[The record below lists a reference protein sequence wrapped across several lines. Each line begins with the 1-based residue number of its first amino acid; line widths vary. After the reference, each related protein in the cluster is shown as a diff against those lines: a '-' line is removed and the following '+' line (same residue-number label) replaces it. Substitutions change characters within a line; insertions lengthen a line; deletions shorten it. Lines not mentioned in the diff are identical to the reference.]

1 VTIAVFRGFLQG
13 FGLIITIKV
22 EFPFVKIG
30 HNPCWYCQV
39 LEDELGCG
47 INELICHSFSM
58 GQILFLKRRFFE
70 IGCSNTTARAWV
82 AILLLA
88 LSTGCEVQRRKSDAE
103 LGLTPRQ
110 AAGRHI
116 YDQYC
121 DRCHLPYSSKKRQGP
136 SLKGLFKREDLPV
149 SGMPANDDR
158 VKDVIRMGRNKMD
171 GFGNVLTD
179 EQINDLLAYLH
190 TL

>member
-1 VTIAVFRGFLQG
+1 MSFP
-13 FGLIITIKV
+13 K
-22 EFPFVKIG
+22 EFAAA
-30 HNPCWYCQV
+30 
-39 LEDELGCG
+39 LGCCS
-47 INELICHSFSM
+47 LVL
-58 GQILFLKRRFFE
+58 LFF
-70 IGCSNTTARAWV
+70 CV
-82 AILLLA
+82 
-88 LSTGCEVQRRKSDAE
+88 GCEVERRKSDAE
-103 LGLTPRQ
+103 LGLNAQQ

-121 DRCHLPYSSKKRQGP
+121 DRCHSPYSSRKRQGP
-136 SLKGLFKREDLPV
+136 SLKGVFKRQYFTG

-158 VKDVIRMGRNKMD
+158 ARDIIRYGRNKME

>member
-1 VTIAVFRGFLQG
+1 MVR
-13 FGLIITIKV
+13 
-22 EFPFVKIG
+22 
-30 HNPCWYCQV
+30 
-39 LEDELGCG
+39 
-47 INELICHSFSM
+47 
-58 GQILFLKRRFFE
+58 ILFTSTFFYTRS
-70 IGCSNTTARAWV
+70 SNIATMACV
-82 AILLLA
+82 AVLLLA
-88 LSTGCEVQRRKSDAE
+88 FGTGCEVQRRKSDAE

-158 VKDVIRMGRNKMD
+158 VRDVIRMGRNKMD